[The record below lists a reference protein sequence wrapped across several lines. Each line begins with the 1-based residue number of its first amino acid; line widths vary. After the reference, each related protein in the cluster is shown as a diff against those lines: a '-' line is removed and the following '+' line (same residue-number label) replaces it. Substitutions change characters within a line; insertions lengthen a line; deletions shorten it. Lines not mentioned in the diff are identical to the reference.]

1 MTRRAASPRQPSAG
15 ILLYRHEDSKLR
27 LLLVHP
33 GGPFW
38 RNKDDGAWQ
47 IPKGAIDEGE
57 APEAAALR
65 EVEEEIGL
73 TIDGPLLGLGSFRQA
88 GGKQVHLFAAEAEFD
103 PASLVSNRFEIEW
116 PPHTGQMQSF
126 PEVDR
131 AQWFDVATARQK
143 MLASQ
148 HVAIDRL
155 CEHLATAGSPGPS
168 ET

>member
-1 MTRRAASPRQPSAG
+1 M
-15 ILLYRHEDSKLR
+15 
-27 LLLVHP
+27 
-33 GGPFW
+33 
-38 RNKDDGAWQ
+38 
-47 IPKGAIDEGE
+47 
-57 APEAAALR
+57 
-65 EVEEEIGL
+65 

-155 CEHLATAGSPGPS
+155 GEHLATAGSPDPS

>member
-1 MTRRAASPRQPSAG
+1 LTVRTVSPRQPSAG
-15 ILLYRHEDSKLR
+15 ILLYRYEGRELR

-57 APEAAALR
+57 APELAALR
-65 EVEEEIGL
+65 EVKEEIGL
-73 TIDGPLLGLGSFRQA
+73 AIDGPLLALGAFRQA

-103 PASLVSNRFEIEW
+103 PASLVSNRFEMEW
-116 PPHTGQMQSF
+116 PPRSGRMQSF
-126 PEVDR
+126 PEIDR
-131 AQWFDVATARQK
+131 ALWFDVAIARQK

-155 CEHLATAGSPGPS
+155 CDHLAATGRLDPS
-168 ET
+168 GT